1 MHECDTHIQMV
12 APAKATVLQ
21 VYNRATD
28 SWLPSFDM
36 CVRVFDGEG
45 RRLDE
50 SVCVADLPSQPRMR
64 PQLTIKTADVTMY
77 RKCVERFPS
86 LHETAISCAGAQ
98 NLFGDGMFFRCVL
111 ELRVPLG
118 LVYKRTARG
127 GQRWTFD
134 ADLIRIVG
142 VWMISN
148 CGNMKGHDCLRDPE
162 EEVLSVGIKQAG
174 NGVIGDHA
182 FIGMFFLKCIYKYI
196 YMCIYMYIYV
206 YLWWHN
212 FLFNY

>member
-64 PQLTIKTADVTMY
+64 PQLTIKTADVAMY

-86 LHETAISCAGAQ
+86 LHDAAENPGAGHMTIWVRICFLDAWKALDQLNAETHRLWRATSQ
-98 NLFGDGMFFRCVL
+98 LTER
-111 ELRVPLG
+111 LRVLG
-118 LVYKRTARG
+118 AD
-127 GQRWTFD
+127 FP
-134 ADLIRIVG
+134 ADLRYRLERLEVE
-142 VWMISN
+142 
-148 CGNMKGHDCLRDPE
+148 CGLNPE
-162 EEVLSVGIKQAG
+162 E
-174 NGVIGDHA
+174 H
-182 FIGMFFLKCIYKYI
+182 
-196 YMCIYMYIYV
+196 
-206 YLWWHN
+206 W
-212 FLFNY
+212 